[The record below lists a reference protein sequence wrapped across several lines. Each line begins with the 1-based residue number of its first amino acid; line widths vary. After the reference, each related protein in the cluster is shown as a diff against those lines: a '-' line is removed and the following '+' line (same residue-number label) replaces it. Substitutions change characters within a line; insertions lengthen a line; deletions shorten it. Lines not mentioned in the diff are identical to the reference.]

1 MRRMI
6 HGAWSAALL
15 AIVIS
20 GPLRQAA
27 GEEKTDAAGRQYNAA
42 VTLQNRGL
50 FDMAAAEWT
59 KFLGDYPAD
68 PRRDRALHYLGVCH
82 LKTGQLDAARQCFE
96 TVVKTYPKCELLDA
110 TYYCL
115 GTTLYSL
122 GQAGKAEM
130 YDAAAA
136 AFQTVATKY
145 PESKYA
151 AQSLYN
157 RGECLYRRGKRA
169 EAAAMYAQL
178 LAKFPGDRLAADA
191 LYGLGVSQEELKQ
204 QAEAG
209 KSYDLFLEKYPQ
221 NPLAAE
227 VTLRRGETLFA
238 LGQFERAAER
248 FAAAAAKPEFALADH
263 ATVRQAAAM
272 AELKKYVE
280 AAALYDSIASRWPQS
295 KLVAAAALSGGKCF
309 YMAGDYAAARK
320 LLGQALAAGGQGG
333 GEAAH
338 WLVRSLLKEGKPVE
352 AAAEAEKLLP
362 KLGDGPQA
370 AQVMMDQAEA
380 VYEIPARRGDA
391 VALYAALAAR
401 YPQDPLAPQALYM
414 AAFTALGKADYTS
427 AGKHAATFLAAY
439 PQHELAA
446 EVSYIAAESQLQLGQ
461 NAEAEKLLARMVEK
475 YPRHAEAESWR
486 VRRGLAIELQKRPD
500 EAVKVLQAALKEI
513 KSPEVRAEAY
523 YLIGG
528 SQIELK
534 QFDAA
539 VKSLA
544 AALAAAPKWRQ
555 ADETLLAMA
564 NAYSQAGHLDKAKET
579 VGKLI
584 AEFPESKVLDR
595 ATYRLAEYAFAGG
608 DWQAAAAG
616 YQQVLDKWPQSALVP
631 YALYGLGWAK
641 LNAGDY
647 AGAEKAIDALVA
659 RYGGHKLTARGRY
672 ARGMARQQLG
682 KYAAA
687 MDDLRVFLAAEA
699 LPAEK
704 AAARYV
710 LGLCQAGLKQH
721 AEAAATFQGL
731 AAENPKSAIADK
743 VLYELAWSLKQQ
755 GKEKEA
761 AATFARLAE
770 QWPDSPLAAEA
781 RYHAGEFAYK
791 SGQFKQAAVAYY
803 GSLAKAGTTEL
814 GEKAAHKL
822 GWSYFRGDDFA
833 NAQQTFAYQRTT
845 WPTGP
850 LAADAAF
857 MEGECLF
864 KQKKFEA
871 AMAAYGGVKQTASK
885 DFQALAL
892 LHAGQAAAQLKQ
904 WDKGLELLAKCV
916 EQFPAAACLPEA
928 LYEEGWAQQ
937 NLGKLAEAVALYQQV
952 IAKTDREV
960 AARAQFMIG
969 EVQFQQKNHKEAVA
983 SFFKVSY
990 GYAYPQ
996 WQAEASYEAAR
1007 CFEALEQREQAI
1019 KQYQEL
1025 MEKFPASDKAAIA
1038 KDRIKALRQ

>member
-1 MRRMI
+1 MRMMI
-6 HGAWSAALL
+6 HGAWGALLL

-27 GEEKTDAAGRQYNAA
+27 GEEKTDAAALQYNAA
-42 VTLQNRGL
+42 VKLQNRGL

-68 PRRDRALHYLGVCH
+68 PRRDRAMHYLGVCH
-82 LKTGQLDAARQCFE
+82 LKAGQLDAARQCFE

-151 AQSLYN
+151 AQSLFN
-157 RGECLYRRGKRA
+157 RGECLYRRGKRP

-178 LAKFPGDRLAADA
+178 LAKFPGNRLAADA

-280 AAALYDSIASRWPQS
+280 AAALYDSVASRWPQS
-295 KLVAAAALSGGKCF
+295 KLVAAAALAGGKC
-309 YMAGDYAAARK
+309 YYLAGDYAAARK
-320 LLGQALAAGGQGG
+320 LLGQALAAGGAVPISVSTKGDSPIFGTTLRVAARKSGQSPG

-338 WLVRSLLKEGKPVE
+338 WLVRSLLKEGKAAE

-391 VALYAALAAR
+391 VALYAALAAK
-401 YPQDPLAPQALYM
+401 YPHDPLAPQALYM
-414 AAFTALGKADYTS
+414 AAFTALGKADYPG
-427 AGKHAATFLAAY
+427 AGKHAAAFLAAY

-446 EVSYIAAESQLQLGQ
+446 DVSYIAAESQLQLGQ
-461 NAEAEKLLARMVEK
+461 YAEAEKRLARMAEK
-475 YPRHAEAESWR
+475 YPRHADAEAWR
-486 VRRGLAIELQKRPD
+486 VRRGLALQMQKRPD
-500 EAVKVLQAALKEI
+500 EAVKALQAALKDI

-539 VKSLA
+539 EKSLA
-544 AALAAAPKWRQ
+544 ESLAAAPKWRE

-564 NAYSQAGHLDKAKET
+564 NAYSQAGKLDKAKET

-584 AEFPESKVLDR
+584 AEFPESKALDR

-608 DWQAAAAG
+608 DWKAAAAG
-616 YQQVLDKWPQSALVP
+616 YQQVLDKWPQSAPVP
-631 YALYGLGWAK
+631 YALYGLGWAR
-641 LNAGDY
+641 LNGSDY
-647 AGAEKAIDALVA
+647 AGAEKAIDALVG
-659 RYGGHKLTARGRY
+659 RYGDHTLTARGRY
-672 ARGMARQQLG
+672 ARGMARQQLS

-687 MDDLRVFLAAEA
+687 MEDLRVFLAAEGS
-699 LPAEK
+699 PAEK

-761 AATFARLAE
+761 AETFAHLAE

-833 NAQQTFAYQRTT
+833 NAQQTFSYQRAT
-845 WPTGP
+845 WPNGP

-857 MEGECLF
+857 MEGECLL
-864 KQKKFEA
+864 KQKKFAE

-904 WDKGLELLAKCV
+904 WDKSVELLTKCV

-928 LYEEGWAQQ
+928 LYEEGWAKQ

-960 AARAQFMIG
+960 AARGTVHDRRGAVSAEEPQGGGGQFLQG
-969 EVQFQQKNHKEAVA
+969 ELWLRLSAVA
-983 SFFKVSY
+983 
-990 GYAYPQ
+990 GGG
-996 WQAEASYEAAR
+996 
-1007 CFEALEQREQAI
+1007 
-1019 KQYQEL
+1019 EL
-1025 MEKFPASDKAAIA
+1025 
-1038 KDRIKALRQ
+1038 